1 MKNILTIICL
11 ISINLS
17 MSQTLRKKR
26 ILLNLEVSHQ
36 KVTENEVGT
45 TLPVFEHS
53 NHNIDYHLKFGRY
66 LLRQKMVIGL
76 GINIRS
82 VNATRFVERGEPT
95 VYITSQEFQLGA
107 FVRYTIF
114 NEIFIETTFGFF
126 GLVPGAGY
134 FLPATSFG
142 SVTKFGPVTKYKFGV
157 GYSFHLWH
165 FLAVEPNISFLN
177 EREIYR
183 GKGAPSDTVGQLSF
197 GLGIAFKL

>member
-1 MKNILTIICL
+1 M
-11 ISINLS
+11 
-17 MSQTLRKKR
+17 
-26 ILLNLEVSHQ
+26 SHQ
-36 KVTENEVGT
+36 KVTENQVES
-45 TLPVFEHS
+45 TLPVFAHS

-76 GINIRS
+76 GLNIRF
-82 VNATRFVERGEPT
+82 VNAIRAFHPKEPT
-95 VYITSQEFQLGA
+95 TYITSQEFQLGA
-107 FVRYTIF
+107 FARYTIF
-114 NEIFIETTFGFF
+114 NEIYIETTFGFF

-142 SVTKFGPVTKYKFGV
+142 SVTKFGPVTKYKFGL

-165 FLAVEPNISFLN
+165 FLALEPNISFLN
-177 EREIYR
+177 QREIYR